1 MRRIS
6 STVITPATDFN
17 LTTLPAIKRELDVIT
32 TDTDSYF
39 SSQIP
44 RVSTSISRYCR
55 RLFSR
60 QRYLDI
66 FKVYWYGPRH
76 PVSRLGLA
84 HWPIVVVDDV
94 QLNGAQLDETDYEI
108 DYESG
113 RLIKDTHWDYGTLE
127 VTYVAGWVLPGWAPD
142 SVGGDPLPP
151 DVEQAAIEM
160 VIANRQTGR
169 LSYTDRDPYV
179 RSETVEGVGTL
190 TYSQTAIGAGSSGG
204 MLGLPLHVKERL
216 SSYVVPI
223 GT

>member
-1 MRRIS
+1 MAS
-6 STVITPATDFN
+6 NDFN
-17 LTTLPAIKRELDVIT
+17 LTTLPAIKRELDVTT
-32 TDTDSYF
+32 TDIDSYF
-39 SSQIP
+39 GSQIP

-55 RLFSR
+55 RIFAR
-60 QRYLDI
+60 QRYVDT
-66 FKVYWYGPRH
+66 FKVHWRGSGH
-76 PVSRLGLA
+76 SAHRLGLA
-84 HWPIVVVDDV
+84 HWPIVVIDEV
-94 QLNGAQLDETDYEI
+94 QQNGFLLAESDYEI

-190 TYSQTAIGAGSSGG
+190 TYSQTAIGAGSAGG
-204 MLGLPLHVKERL
+204 MSGVPMHVQDRL
-216 SSYVVPI
+216 SSYRIPVMA
-223 GT
+223 